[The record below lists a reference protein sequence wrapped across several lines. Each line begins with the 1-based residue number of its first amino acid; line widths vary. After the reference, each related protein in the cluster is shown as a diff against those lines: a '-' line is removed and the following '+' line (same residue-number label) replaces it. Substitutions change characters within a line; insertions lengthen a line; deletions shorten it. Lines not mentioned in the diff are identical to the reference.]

1 MKHKNWLMLQVAI
14 FILVSIGVVK
24 LNIFYKE
31 YQHTIQ
37 TQKIYSKLASKIIH
51 KLQVLI
57 EEKTNA
63 TLTIALALS
72 ENSHLQ
78 QALIE
83 KQDIGEYLKGFSL
96 RLRQETEFKNVW
108 FELVEKNGEVVSRSW
123 SSLRGDNLFAM
134 RELNDITKVHTLI
147 DVDRFNLSFRAFVP
161 FYDESR
167 QFIGFLETIT
177 HFNSIAKKI
186 AQEGF
191 EPVIVVD
198 KHYAKRLKLPFE
210 KYFIDGYYIAN
221 SNIEP
226 KILQYIK
233 TQGIESMLE
242 YQTHYAIG
250 QDYTVVHHTLLD
262 AHDKAMAYILM
273 FKPHEKI
280 DRSSLDNIHLSINIV
295 TLLVIVALIL
305 ILIGFHNRYEK
316 HSEKLEKDAKTQKY
330 FVPFFIFFAVTT
342 TLFGIALQISY
353 NQKRERFIQSHDNA
367 IEKDF
372 DTIQNKYKTVAHT
385 MYETVIN
392 HQSIKQIVH
401 KAYESQSAKDLAKEE
416 LYKALI
422 GQYKF
427 FQTYDVRQLHF
438 HLRNNES
445 FLRFHRPKKY
455 GDNLS
460 GIRST
465 VEWVNRY
472 YMPISGFE
480 EGRIYNGFRYL
491 FALSDTLSKEHLG
504 SVEVSFSVH
513 AIAKEFA
520 YLRSAKT
527 GFFIDK
533 KVVNK
538 KVFTEEKGNYADSPL
553 EDFYYETSI
562 KKQLEREFEHAQME
576 QLDPFGVQN
585 ANKKIFDN
593 KIFTLIS
600 DDQKHLFTFV
610 PLQNPVTKEV
620 VGAIVLQFDN
630 ATLMAFRYNYLV
642 IFGIGLVT
650 IALTTIFLYREYLS
664 KNLFR
669 NLSLRTKSILDT
681 QKSLIVITTGKEILE
696 TNQTFLDF
704 FGYDSLEN
712 FKSKYRCVS
721 ECFILHEGYFHL
733 GKTASQTLWIEH
745 IEKLH
750 PKDQVVLMRD
760 KNATQ
765 YSFAVALNYYQDNS
779 YVVSFNDISQT
790 FQEQIILQHKIIM
803 DSLTG
808 AYNREFY
815 KTNINKIIQ
824 KREYNHQ
831 QLGVI
836 FFDIDHFK
844 TINDTYGHAIGDEVL
859 KELVERVS
867 VSIRNDDYLLRWGG
881 EEFVVFI
888 ATHSLKQA
896 KRASEHLRSMI
907 EHHPFKEVGKL
918 TCSFGVTLHQYD
930 EAIEKTIQRAD
941 EALYISKESG
951 RNRVTTL

>member
-1 MKHKNWLMLQVAI
+1 M
-14 FILVSIGVVK
+14 S
-24 LNIFYKE
+24 
-31 YQHTIQ
+31 
-37 TQKIYSKLASKIIH
+37 
-51 KLQVLI
+51 
-57 EEKTNA
+57 
-63 TLTIALALS
+63 
-72 ENSHLQ
+72 
-78 QALIE
+78 
-83 KQDIGEYLKGFSL
+83 
-96 RLRQETEFKNVW
+96 
-108 FELVEKNGEVVSRSW
+108 
-123 SSLRGDNLFAM
+123 
-134 RELNDITKVHTLI
+134 
-147 DVDRFNLSFRAFVP
+147 
-161 FYDESR
+161 
-167 QFIGFLETIT
+167 
-177 HFNSIAKKI
+177 
-186 AQEGF
+186 
-191 EPVIVVD
+191 
-198 KHYAKRLKLPFE
+198 
-210 KYFIDGYYIAN
+210 GY
-221 SNIEP
+221 
-226 KILQYIK
+226 
-233 TQGIESMLE
+233 
-242 YQTHYAIG
+242 
-250 QDYTVVHHTLLD
+250 
-262 AHDKAMAYILM
+262 
-273 FKPHEKI
+273 
-280 DRSSLDNIHLSINIV
+280 
-295 TLLVIVALIL
+295 
-305 ILIGFHNRYEK
+305 
-316 HSEKLEKDAKTQKY
+316 
-330 FVPFFIFFAVTT
+330 
-342 TLFGIALQISY
+342 
-353 NQKRERFIQSHDNA
+353 
-367 IEKDF
+367 EKDF

-392 HQSIKQIVH
+392 RQSIKQIVR
-401 KAYESQSAKDLAKEE
+401 KAYASQSAKDVAREE

-422 GQYKF
+422 EQYKF

-445 FLRFHRPKKY
+445 FLRFHRPQKY

-472 YMPISGFE
+472 HIPISGFE

-491 FALSDTLSKEHLG
+491 FALGDRLSKEHLG
-504 SVEVSFSVH
+504 SVEISFSVH
-513 AIAKEFA
+513 AIAREFA
-520 YLRSAKT
+520 HLRSAKT

-533 KVVNK
+533 TVVKK
-538 KVFTEEKGNYADSPL
+538 KVFSQEQGNYEDSPL
-553 EDFYYETSI
+553 EDFYYESSI
-562 KKQLEREFEHAQME
+562 KKQLEREFKHAQME
-576 QLDPFGVQN
+576 QLSPLGIQS

-593 KIFTLIS
+593 KIFTLAS
-600 DDQKHLFTFV
+600 NDQKHLFTFV

-642 IFGIGLVT
+642 IFGIGLAT
-650 IALTTIFLYREYLS
+650 IVLTTIFLYREYLS

-704 FGYDSLEN
+704 FGYDSLES

-721 ECFILHEGYFHL
+721 ECFTIHEGYFHL
-733 GKTASQTLWIEH
+733 GKIPPQALWIEH

-760 KNATQ
+760 KNAAQ
-765 YSFAVALNYYQDNS
+765 YSFAVAQNYYQDNS

-815 KTNINKIIQ
+815 KTNITKIIQ

-844 TINDTYGHAIGDEVL
+844 VINDTYGHAIGDEVL
-859 KELVERVS
+859 KELVARVS

-930 EAIEKTIQRAD
+930 EMIEKTIQRAD